1 MTRLLLRLTTLV
13 AGLVLLGAALLG
25 AGSTSTASA
34 AAPVAA
40 SAAASSV
47 MDATATVVDTAAAA
61 AAAPAPGALDVSCA
75 TCEVPA
81 PVLLLVLLAVVAVL
95 AVGIHRLVLR
105 AMRPRAPVIAPRTP
119 PVDRVLHAARRRPA
133 APALSSLS
141 VLRV

>member
-1 MTRLLLRLTTLV
+1 MTLLLLRLTTLV

-34 AAPVAA
+34 AAPVVA
-40 SAAASSV
+40 SAAASSAS
-47 MDATATVVDTAAAA
+47 DSGASAAPAVADA
-61 AAAPAPGALDVSCA
+61 AAAPAPGVLDVSCA

-105 AMRPRAPVIAPRTP
+105 AIRPRAPAIAPRSH
-119 PVDRVLHAARRRPA
+119 PVDRVLLAARRRAA
-133 APALSSLS
+133 APSLSSLS